1 LTWKLNKM
9 SDVEKSLDSPTVQE
23 HNEYHQK
30 SDTDIG
36 EAIGT
41 IIVDE
46 NETGRKTLRPRPS
59 LDPNDPLV
67 RTCKQNAYCGL

>member
-1 LTWKLNKM
+1 M
-9 SDVEKSLDSPTVQE
+9 SDAEKSLGSPTVQE
-23 HNEYHQK
+23 QNEYHK
-30 SDTDIG
+30 SGADAG

-46 NETGRKTLRPRPS
+46 SETGRKTLRPQPS

-67 RTCKQNAYCGL
+67 RI

>member
-1 LTWKLNKM
+1 M

-23 HNEYHQK
+23 QNEYHHK
-30 SDTDIG
+30 SDTVAE

-46 NETGRKTLRPRPS
+46 NETGRKKLRPQPS

-67 RTCKQNAYCGL
+67 GIRN